1 MANISTTRIATTDRP
16 AAPPAD
22 APDLLVRG
30 RTELK
35 YSLPGP
41 IADAALHV
49 ARGYLPHDTFALGP
63 QQLVTSLYLDTAHLT
78 FLRWHRE
85 RVLDRFK
92 LRIRRYGDHAAATL
106 YAEVKRKTGSV
117 VRKHRAA
124 FPADALHAVLNAS
137 VERVLP
143 LSPQASVGRRDGP
156 SERTVQPALQR
167 RVAERPDLGVGG
179 LDPALEEFVR
189 HRSRCGAMPTMLIT
203 CVRESLRD
211 PRDGTA
217 VTVDR
222 DLRYQ
227 PSFRWDT
234 NALKSV
240 SLANSGNGE
249 WRSIPL
255 PDAPGRATAL
265 LELKYVLDPEQW
277 MAALIEQLAPWRVSF
292 SKYAAA
298 MTASMPAAC

>member
-1 MANISTTRIATTDRP
+1 MANVSATRIATPDRP
-16 AAPPAD
+16 AAPLAD
-22 APDLLVRG
+22 APDLLVKG

-41 IADAALHV
+41 IADAALHE
-49 ARGYLPHDTFALGP
+49 ARGYLRHDTLALGP

-92 LRIRRYGDHAAATL
+92 LRIRRYGGHAAATL

-124 FPADALHAVLNAS
+124 FPADALYAVLNAP
-137 VERVLP
+137 VGEI
-143 LSPQASVGRRDGP
+143 LSD
-156 SERTVQPALQR
+156 PA
-167 RVAERPDLGVGG
+167 GVPGG
-179 LDPALEEFVR
+179 LALLDPALEEFVW
-189 HRSRCGAMPTMLIT
+189 HRSRCGATPTMLVT

-227 PSFRWDT
+227 PTCRWDAH
-234 NALKSV
+234 ALESV
-240 SLANSGNGE
+240 FLENGAGALGE

-265 LELKYVLDPEQW
+265 LELKYVLDPEPW
-277 MAALIEQLAPWRVSF
+277 MAALIEELAPWRVSF

-298 MTASMPAAC
+298 MTASVPAAR